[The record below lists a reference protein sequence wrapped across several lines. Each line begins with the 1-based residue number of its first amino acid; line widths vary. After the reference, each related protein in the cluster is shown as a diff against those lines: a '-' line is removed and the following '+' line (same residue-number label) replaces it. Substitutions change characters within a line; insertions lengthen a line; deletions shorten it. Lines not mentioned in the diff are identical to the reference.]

1 MQSDAILDL
10 KQEDQ
15 KLTLG
20 ALVRVYWRAYGYKFQ
35 SRGRV
40 SRLTHQQAEVRLLA
54 PVSAGREYPPF
65 KTVCVP
71 RISCSTA
78 WSSSCCLRLELS

>member
-1 MQSDAILDL
+1 MQLDPILDL

-20 ALVRVYWRAYGYKFQ
+20 ALVRVYWNAYGYNFQ

-40 SRLTHQQAEVRLLA
+40 SRLTSLQAEVQLLA
-54 PVSAGREYPPF
+54 PVSAGREHPPIRM
-65 KTVCVP
+65 VSVP
-71 RISCSTA
+71 RISYSTA
-78 WSSSCCLRLELS
+78 WSSNCCLRLEQG